1 MYTPFLK
8 KTSKQ
13 VKSGCFKKASAIG
26 ANIYF
31 EIKEG
36 YKVSGVKIIVWL
48 IFNKEGTN
56 TLIFYI
62 LEYGAKYDAECSAES
77 DE

>member
-1 MYTPFLK
+1 MHTPFLK

-13 VKSGCFKKASAIG
+13 VKSGCFKKASTIG
-26 ANIYF
+26 TIIYF

-36 YKVSGVKIIVWL
+36 YKVSGVKIIAWL
-48 IFNKEGTN
+48 IFVKGGTN

-62 LEYGAKYDAECSAES
+62 FEYDAKYGA
-77 DE
+77 